1 MKKVLALLLMIAI
14 ACGMTCAFAE
24 DGADEGERI
33 ALAVAGVE
41 TTAAELEAEIRLYM
55 FMSALECAGEGE
67 EYNILDPE
75 NIDDKTYY
83 VVMDIEDRIAD
94 RILAEEAGID
104 TLTSDDEEALTEEAN
119 ETWERYRAIA
129 WSDDG
134 MAFLPAGD
142 YEVIDGDP
150 EGNITRYF
158 ASFGLTE
165 DVLLAQARAELIGN
179 RLRAYVTDPLTDM
192 SRDAKTEYYVQWRN
206 DRFDELGVEE
216 DPEVILLVMGWLA
229 EDSYEYAGD
238 DFDAYERSV
247 MINDQYYELGTSTL
261 RDLEDAGWIRTQEDD
276 GVYAFEV
283 PETGSWFYVRTENDD
298 PEGLIVMIDLM
309 WADGL
314 EAEYMGID
322 VSAEGD
328 GDDENLWDYLK
339 EVYDAETN
347 DDGTLQAWDKLEDGR
362 VLLIETKDRTIRLTL
377 TAGE

>member
-1 MKKVLALLLMIAI
+1 MKKVLAVLLMIAI
-14 ACGMTCAFAE
+14 ACGMNCAFAE

-41 TTAAELEAEIRLYM
+41 TTAADLEAEIRLYM

-216 DPEVILLVMGWLA
+216 DPEVIVLVMGWLA
-229 EDSYEYAGD
+229 EDSSPLVLSCIHVLTHTA
-238 DFDAYERSV
+238 
-247 MINDQYYELGTSTL
+247 ITL
-261 RDLEDAGWIRTQEDD
+261 L
-276 GVYAFEV
+276 
-283 PETGSWFYVRTENDD
+283 P
-298 PEGLIVMIDLM
+298 
-309 WADGL
+309 
-314 EAEYMGID
+314 
-322 VSAEGD
+322 
-328 GDDENLWDYLK
+328 K
-339 EVYDAETN
+339 
-347 DDGTLQAWDKLEDGR
+347 
-362 VLLIETKDRTIRLTL
+362 
-377 TAGE
+377 